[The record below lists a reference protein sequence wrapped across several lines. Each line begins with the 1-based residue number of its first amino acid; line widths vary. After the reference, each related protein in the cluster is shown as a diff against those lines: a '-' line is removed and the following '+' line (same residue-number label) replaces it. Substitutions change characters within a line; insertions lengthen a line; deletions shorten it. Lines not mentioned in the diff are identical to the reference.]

1 MTSAIRRGGDGGV
14 PGGVSIGRG
23 VRGAGNGV
31 EINGAVNQLI
41 PLRSPADDAIPSIGL
56 CLGKI
61 SIVLVFGLSV

>member
-23 VRGAGNGV
+23 ELGAANGA
-31 EINGAVNQLI
+31 EINGAGNQLI
-41 PLRSPADDAIPSIGL
+41 PLRSLANDAIPSTGL

-61 SIVLVFGLSV
+61 SIVLVLGLIV